1 MKEIKV
7 RRLSVS
13 GPGGGGG
20 WVLETGRVYV
30 IKAGLGV
37 PESASHK
44 PRWKLG
50 GTSQI

>member
-13 GPGGGGG
+13 GPGGWG
-20 WVLETGRVYV
+20 LETGRVYV